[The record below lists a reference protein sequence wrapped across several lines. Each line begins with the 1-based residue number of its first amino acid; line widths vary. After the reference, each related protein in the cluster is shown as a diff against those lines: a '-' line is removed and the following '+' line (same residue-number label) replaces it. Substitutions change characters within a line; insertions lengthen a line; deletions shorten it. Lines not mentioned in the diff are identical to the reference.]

1 VLGMV
6 VRFIVSALVLMFSSF
21 ILPGFEI
28 FGGFVNALIAAV
40 VIAVL
45 GFLVESLLGKNISP
59 QSRGFVGFLTAA
71 VVIYAAQFI
80 IPGRMSVTII
90 GAILAALVIGL
101 IDAFVPTEL
110 R

>member
-1 VLGMV
+1 MIGTI
-6 VRFIVSALVLMFSSF
+6 VRFIVSALVLLVIGFL
-21 ILPGFEI
+21 IPGVSVA
-28 FGGFVNALIAAV
+28 GFWGALITAI

-45 GFLVESLLGKNISP
+45 GYIVEAILGDKVSP
-59 QSRGFVGFLTAA
+59 RSRGIVGFLTAA

-80 IPGRMSVTII
+80 VPNLFSVSLI
-90 GAILAALVIGL
+90 GALIAAFIIGL